1 MWLNEHA
8 EHICYPTIGSTYPID
23 ISTILCHTK
32 SMIKTNTG
40 YASNSYLA
48 SIMDECIAAERAATI
63 ADRQAREAGATYGVV
78 DIDIHPDLN
87 GDDYADAVLASL

>member
-1 MWLNEHA
+1 MLSTAN
-8 EHICYPTIGSTYPID
+8 YTIGIYTLAFSANP
-23 ISTILCHTK
+23 CHTI

-48 SIMDECIAAERAATI
+48 SIMDDCIAAERAALR
-63 ADRQAREAGATYGVV
+63 ADRAARDAGATYGVI
-78 DIDIHPDLN
+78 DINIHPDLD